1 MKNTFSNIDLNTVE
15 SKHFF
20 SNIEICDIDFTPIIN
35 KGKIFTVTSFNVY
48 EKDNE
53 KYDVKTF
60 HCDFIANHKLVKLVE
75 YSKIALN
82 KKISEIFIDISS
94 LV

>member
-1 MKNTFSNIDLNTVE
+1 MKNTFSNIDLNKVE

-20 SNIEICDIDFTPIIN
+20 SNIAICDIDFKPIIN
-35 KGKIFTVTSFNVY
+35 RGKIFTVTSFNLY
-48 EKDNE
+48 EKYNE

-60 HCDFIANHKLVKLVE
+60 HCDFTANDKLVKLVE

-82 KKISEIFIDISS
+82 RKISQIFIDISS
-94 LV
+94 LL